1 MNASQL
7 VPRVTW
13 AALPLLVLVLV
24 AGCGSSTGSSPG
36 GAAATAGA
44 AESSASVAPEPT
56 AQPDTADATPGTSLT
71 ACELVAPSDIE
82 AVLGLD
88 PGTVA
93 EGTLKPVPATLD
105 PAENQ
110 CRYDDQDWGGLVVQA
125 TPTKGASTFATVVKV
140 YGDSGEPVDGV
151 GDGGY
156 WFEDNDRG
164 YFLKGSVMIIVQ
176 FVSIADGTKF
186 REPSIELGKAF
197 VAKI

>member
-1 MNASQL
+1 MNVSPL

-13 AALPLLVLVLV
+13 AVLPLVVLILV
-24 AGCGSSTGSSPG
+24 AGCGSTGSSPG
-36 GAAATAGA
+36 GATANAGT
-44 AESSASVAPEPT
+44 AESSASVAPEPS

-93 EGTLKPVPATLD
+93 EGTLKQVPATLD

-110 CRYDDQDWGGLVVQA
+110 CRYDDQDWGGLVVLA
-125 TPTKGASTFATVVKV
+125 TPTNGASTYASVVKV
-140 YGDSGEPVDGV
+140 YGDSGEAVDNV
-151 GDGGY
+151 GDGAY

-164 YFLKGSVMIIVQ
+164 YFLKGSVLVIVQ

-186 REPSIELGKAF
+186 REPSIELGKAV